1 LGETIL
7 TDLREL
13 KSQWGKKKKKKKEE
27 KPVGAVKV

>member
-7 TDLREL
+7 KDLREL